1 MTAPIVPDSGS
12 TWSLAL
18 SSDARSRSP
27 SDPVSRSPTRPVST
41 TMIFLLSIASVR
53 PDLSADGALSSKHS
67 KPIGKINNAVGSR
80 SDGTVFLASQGLDLA
95 YFGGPTAGC
104 ARATMGLAGLLL
116 RLFCMYDKEAQPIV
130 SLKAD
135 EGPGKTTSAAAVFA
149 AIARF
154 AIRCRWQ
161 VIAGW
166 LIVTLLAV
174 VFLPTLGD
182 VVHNDTTTFLP
193 ASSPSLRAAKLAS
206 PFIHEG
212 VQSGILV
219 AIGKDGPLAAG
230 DQQALTRLEGQI
242 RRVPEVTGLST
253 GVTSGNGRAVT
264 EVVQFSSATA
274 GGGAAGSAAVAAV
287 RKLMLADTPSDVQI
301 YLTGTLPVL
310 VDQQHAANHTEDFA
324 ALLSV
329 LLILVVLA
337 VAFRAVLGP
346 VVALAPAGL
355 ALMLAE
361 PLIAESTHLG
371 VQISSLLEL
380 LLTALMLGA
389 GTDYGLFI
397 LFRYRENLGRGL
409 EKETAIVEA
418 MSRVGGAVG
427 LSALTV
433 IVALSSLVIAQF
445 GLYRGVGPGLAL
457 GIFIV
462 LAVEV
467 TLLPAL
473 LSLVGGAAFWP
484 SRAGPHWSDP
494 GIWGRVAARVT
505 GRPVAALVIGVTVF
519 GALSLLVVSYAP
531 SGFNP
536 GGTIKGSDSAAGATA
551 LSRYFGISSDSPTDV
566 VLRFPSS
573 VWQHPQVVAE
583 AERDL
588 YYSGRFRSVVG
599 SVNPN
604 GSFQDP
610 AEVARLEAEL
620 GPPQGLPAVEPVHLR
635 VSPSAYAAYRS
646 TSQYIARDGRTAL
659 IATTLRAGS
668 AGSTGALQVIPHVRA
683 LVAEVATQAGANRY
697 GVTGE
702 AAGAA
707 DVSAVSGRDV
717 VRVVPVVLVLLT
729 LLLALGLRSLIA
741 PLYLVASVALSYLAS
756 LGLAVLIFQ
765 VIGGAPGVNFS
776 LPFFLFVFVMA
787 LGEDYNILVMG
798 RIREEA
804 ERLPPREAVSRA
816 ILATGG
822 TITAAGLVLSGTF
835 GVLAV
840 VTSGQIRQIGAGLA
854 LGVLL
859 DTFVV
864 RTLLVPS
871 TAVLLGRFNWWPS
884 SLWRT
889 QPAVLPEQVGGDK
902 ISGREPSRNV
912 DSTLS

>member
-1 MTAPIVPDSGS
+1 MQGTDARPGMHLESAVLGPPGPRPATTLFAVVARGAVRFRWLVIGG
-12 TWSLAL
+12 WLAL
-18 SSDARSRSP
+18 
-27 SDPVSRSPTRPVST
+27 T
-41 TMIFLLSIASVR
+41 I
-53 PDLSADGALSSKHS
+53 
-67 KPIGKINNAVGSR
+67 
-80 SDGTVFLASQGLDLA
+80 
-95 YFGGPTAGC
+95 
-104 ARATMGLAGLLL
+104 
-116 RLFCMYDKEAQPIV
+116 
-130 SLKAD
+130 
-135 EGPGKTTSAAAVFA
+135 
-149 AIARF
+149 
-154 AIRCRWQ
+154 
-161 VIAGW
+161 
-166 LIVTLLAV
+166 LAV

-193 ASSPSLRAAKLAS
+193 ASSPSLQAAVLAS

-212 VQSGILV
+212 VQSGVLV
-219 AIGKDGPLAAG
+219 AVRPEGPLDAG
-230 DQQALTRLEGQI
+230 DQRALTRLEQQI
-242 RRVPEVTGLST
+242 RRVPEVAGLS
-253 GVTSGNGRAVT
+253 SGAVSAGGRAATV
-264 EVVQFSSATA
+264 VVQFSAATA
-274 GGGAAGSAAVAAV
+274 GGGATGAAAVAQV
-287 RKLMLADTPSDVQI
+287 RSVMAAATPPGVET
-301 YLTGTLPVL
+301 YLTGTLPIL
-310 VDQQHAANHTEDFA
+310 IDQQHAANHTEDFA

-346 VVALAPAGL
+346 LVALAPAGL

-380 LLTALMLGA
+380 LLTALVLGA

-397 LFRYRENLGRGL
+397 LFRYRENLGRGMDRD
-409 EKETAIVEA
+409 TAIVEA

-462 LAVEV
+462 LVVEV

-473 LSLVGGAAFWP
+473 LSLVGGSAFWP
-484 SRAGPHWSDP
+484 SRAGPHWSEP
-494 GIWGRVAARVT
+494 GAWGRVAARVT
-505 GRPVAALVIGVTVF
+505 GRPVTALVTGVVVF
-519 GALSLLVVSYAP
+519 GALSLLVVAYAP

-536 GGTIKGSDSAAGATA
+536 GGTIKGSNSAAGAVA
-551 LSRYFGISSDSPTDV
+551 LNRYFGISSDSPTDV

-573 VWQHPQVVAE
+573 VWQDPLVVAE
-583 AERDL
+583 AERQLFD
-588 YYSGRFRSVVG
+588 SGLFRSVVG

-610 AEVARLEAEL
+610 EDLARLEAQL
-620 GPPQGLPAVEPVHLR
+620 GPPQDLPAVEPTQLAVR
-635 VSPSAYAAYRS
+635 PSAYAAFLS
-646 TSQYIARDGRTAL
+646 TAQYIARDGRTVL
-659 IATTLRAGS
+659 IATTLQAGA
-668 AGSTGALQVIPHVRA
+668 AGSTRALQAIPHVRA
-683 LVAEVATQAGANRY
+683 VVAGVAAQAGATRY

-717 VRVVPVVLVLLT
+717 LRVVPVVLVLLT
-729 LLLALGLRSLIA
+729 LLLALGLRSLVA

-756 LGLAVLIFQ
+756 LGLAILIFQ
-765 VIGGAPGVNFS
+765 LLGGQPGVNFA

-787 LGEDYNILVMG
+787 LGEDYNILVIG
-798 RIREEA
+798 RIREESQA
-804 ERLPPREAVSRA
+804 WPIGEAVRRA

-822 TITAAGLVLSGTF
+822 TITAAGLVLAGTF

-871 TAVLLGRFNWWPS
+871 TAVLLGRANWWPS

-889 QPAVLPEQVGGDK
+889 QPADGASTPADGGTASEVWADRGHPEV
-902 ISGREPSRNV
+902 P
-912 DSTLS
+912 TA

>member
-1 MTAPIVPDSGS
+1 MQRR
-12 TWSLAL
+12 AL
-18 SSDARSRSP
+18 LLGWDGMRRTDRSP
-27 SDPVSRSPTRPVST
+27 GGVPRPGASSSST
-41 TMIFLLSIASVR
+41 GMFASIARGSLRWRWLV
-53 PDLSADGALSSKHS
+53 
-67 KPIGKINNAVGSR
+67 IG
-80 SDGTVFLASQGLDLA
+80 
-95 YFGGPTAGC
+95 
-104 ARATMGLAGLLL
+104 
-116 RLFCMYDKEAQPIV
+116 
-130 SLKAD
+130 
-135 EGPGKTTSAAAVFA
+135 
-149 AIARF
+149 
-154 AIRCRWQ
+154 
-161 VIAGW
+161 GW
-166 LIVTLLAV
+166 LTATVLAV

-193 ASSPSLRAAKLAS
+193 ASSPSLQAAALAS
-206 PFIHEG
+206 PFIHQG
-212 VQSGILV
+212 DQSGILV
-219 AIGKDGPLAAG
+219 AVRQGSPIDAG
-230 DQQALTRLEGQI
+230 DQRALDRLEHDI
-242 RRVPEVTGLST
+242 RRVPDVTGLS
-253 GVTSGNGRAVT
+253 SGAVSANGRAASV
-264 EVVQFSSATA
+264 EVLFSTATA
-274 GGGAAGSAAVAAV
+274 GGGATGSTAVAAV
-287 RKLMLADTPSDVQI
+287 RDLMVTETPADLRTF
-301 YLTGTLPVL
+301 LTGSLPIL
-310 VDQQHAANHTEDFA
+310 VDQQHAANHTEDYA

-346 VVALAPAGL
+346 LVALAPAGL

-409 EKETAIVEA
+409 DQETAIVEA

-473 LSLVGGAAFWP
+473 LSLVGGVAFWP
-484 SRAGPHWSDP
+484 SRPGPHWSEP
-494 GIWGRVAARVT
+494 GAWGRVAARLT
-505 GRPVAALVIGVTVF
+505 RRPVSALVAGVLVF
-519 GALSLLVVSYAP
+519 GTLSLVVVAYAP

-536 GGTIKGSDSAAGATA
+536 GGTIPGSDSAAGAVV
-551 LSRYFGISSDSPTDV
+551 LSRYFGISSDNPTDV

-573 VWQHPQVVAE
+573 VWTHPQVVAE
-583 AERDL
+583 AEQQL
-588 YYSGRFRSVVG
+588 YFSGRFSSVIG
-599 SVNPN
+599 SFDPN
-604 GSFQDP
+604 GTFQDP
-610 AEVARLEAEL
+610 GQLARLEARL
-620 GPPQGLPAVEPVHLR
+620 GPPQDAPAVEPAHLHVR
-635 VSPSAYAAYRS
+635 PSAYAAFLS
-646 TSQYIARDGRTAL
+646 TAQYISRDGRTVL

-668 AGSTGALQVIPHVRA
+668 AGSTGALQAIPQVRM
-683 LVAEVATQAGANRY
+683 LVADVAGQVGATRN

-717 VRVVPVVLVLLT
+717 VRVVPVVLLLLT

-741 PLYLVASVALSYLAS
+741 PLYLVASVALSYLGS

-765 VIGGAPGVNFS
+765 VVAGEPGVNFA
-776 LPFFLFVFVMA
+776 LPFFLFVFIMA

-798 RIREEA
+798 RIREESA
-804 ERLPPREAVSRA
+804 GLPPHEAVRRA

-822 TITAAGLVLSGTF
+822 TITAAGLVLAGTF

-840 VTSGQIRQIGAGLA
+840 VTSGQVRQIGTGLA
-854 LGVLL
+854 LGILL

-871 TAVLLGRFNWWPS
+871 MAILLGRRNWWPS
-884 SLWRT
+884 SLRHT
-889 QPAVLPEQVGGDK
+889 QPPDVPPVPDHPVPVPEAMV
-902 ISGREPSRNV
+902 S
-912 DSTLS
+912 

>member
-1 MTAPIVPDSGS
+1 MGQTDGSPVGRREVAARRSGVSAPASG
-12 TWSLAL
+12 LFA
-18 SSDARSRSP
+18 
-27 SDPVSRSPTRPVST
+27 
-41 TMIFLLSIASVR
+41 SIAR
-53 PDLSADGALSSKHS
+53 
-67 KPIGKINNAVGSR
+67 GS
-80 SDGTVFLASQGLDLA
+80 
-95 YFGGPTAGC
+95 
-104 ARATMGLAGLLL
+104 L
-116 RLFCMYDKEAQPIV
+116 RW
-130 SLKAD
+130 
-135 EGPGKTTSAAAVFA
+135 
-149 AIARF
+149 
-154 AIRCRWQ
+154 RWV

-166 LIVTLLAV
+166 LTATILAV

-182 VVHNDTTTFLP
+182 VVHNDSTTFLP
-193 ASSPSLRAAKLAS
+193 ASSPSLQAAALAS
-206 PFIHEG
+206 PFIHQG
-212 VQSGILV
+212 DQSGILV
-219 AIGKDGPLAAG
+219 AVRQNGPIGAG
-230 DQQALTRLEGQI
+230 DQQALQRLEQGI
-242 RRVPEVTGLST
+242 RRVRDVTGIS
-253 GVTSGNGRAVT
+253 SGAAAADGRAVSV
-264 EVVQFSSATA
+264 EVDFSDATA
-274 GGGAAGSAAVAAV
+274 GGGATGSAAVDAV
-287 RKLMLADTPSDVQI
+287 RHLMAAETPADLQT
-301 YLTGTLPVL
+301 YLTGSLPIL
-310 VDQQHAANHTEDFA
+310 VDQQHAANHTEDDA

-337 VAFRAVLGP
+337 VAFRAALGP
-346 VVALAPAGL
+346 LVALAPAGL

-409 EKETAIVEA
+409 DKETAIVEA

-484 SRAGPHWSDP
+484 SRVGPRWSEP
-494 GIWGRVAARVT
+494 GAWGRVAARLT
-505 GRPVAALVIGVTVF
+505 RRPVGALVVGILVF
-519 GALSLLVVSYAP
+519 GSLSVAVLAYAP

-536 GGTIKGSDSAAGATA
+536 GGTIAGSNSAAGANV

-566 VLRFPSS
+566 VLRFPTS
-573 VWQHPQVVAE
+573 VWQHPQVVAQ
-583 AERDL
+583 AEQQL
-588 YYSGRFRSVVG
+588 YVSRKFSSIIG
-599 SVNPN
+599 SLDPN
-604 GSFQDP
+604 GTFQDP
-610 AEVARLEAEL
+610 GQLARLEARL
-620 GPPQGLPAVEPVHLR
+620 GPPQDAPAAEPAHLHVR
-635 VSPSAYAAYRS
+635 PSAYAAFRS
-646 TSQYIARDGRTAL
+646 TAQYISRDGRTVL

-668 AGSTGALQVIPHVRA
+668 AGSTGALQAIPGVRT
-683 LVAEVATQAGANRY
+683 LVASVAGQVGATRY

-717 VRVVPVVLVLLT
+717 LRVVPVVLVLLT
-729 LLLALGLRSLIA
+729 LLLALGLRSLVA
-741 PLYLVASVALSYLAS
+741 PLYLVASVALSYLGS

-765 VIGGAPGVNFS
+765 VVAGEPGVNFA

-804 ERLPPREAVSRA
+804 AALPPREAVRQA

-822 TITAAGLVLSGTF
+822 TITAAGLVLAGTF

-840 VTSGQIRQIGAGLA
+840 VTSGQVRQIGTGLA
-854 LGVLL
+854 LGILL

-871 TAVLLGRFNWWPS
+871 MAVLLGRWNWWPS

-889 QPAVLPEQVGGDK
+889 QPVEPPPETPVIEPALVG
-902 ISGREPSRNV
+902 SGQPAPPMA
-912 DSTLS
+912 

>member
-1 MTAPIVPDSGS
+1 MVVPAPSATVG
-12 TWSLAL
+12 TVGAVGTVGHLVEGRGATMQRRAL
-18 SSDARSRSP
+18 LLGWDGMRRTDRSP
-27 SDPVSRSPTRPVST
+27 GGVPRPGASSSST
-41 TMIFLLSIASVR
+41 GMFASIARGSLRWRWLV
-53 PDLSADGALSSKHS
+53 
-67 KPIGKINNAVGSR
+67 IG
-80 SDGTVFLASQGLDLA
+80 
-95 YFGGPTAGC
+95 
-104 ARATMGLAGLLL
+104 
-116 RLFCMYDKEAQPIV
+116 
-130 SLKAD
+130 
-135 EGPGKTTSAAAVFA
+135 
-149 AIARF
+149 
-154 AIRCRWQ
+154 
-161 VIAGW
+161 GW
-166 LIVTLLAV
+166 LTATVLAV

-193 ASSPSLRAAKLAS
+193 ASSPSLQAAALAS
-206 PFIHEG
+206 PFIHQG
-212 VQSGILV
+212 DQSGILV
-219 AIGKDGPLAAG
+219 AVRHGGPIDAG
-230 DQQALTRLEGQI
+230 DQRALDRLEHDI
-242 RRVPEVTGLST
+242 RRVPDVTGLS
-253 GVTSGNGRAVT
+253 SGAVSANGRAASV
-264 EVVQFSSATA
+264 EVLFSTATA
-274 GGGAAGSAAVAAV
+274 GGGATGSTAVAAV
-287 RKLMLADTPSDVQI
+287 RDLMVTETPADLQTF
-301 YLTGTLPVL
+301 LTGSLPIL
-310 VDQQHAANHTEDFA
+310 VDQQHAANHTEDYA

-346 VVALAPAGL
+346 LVALAPAGL

-409 EKETAIVEA
+409 DQETAIVEA

-473 LSLVGGAAFWP
+473 LSLVGGVAFWP
-484 SRAGPHWSDP
+484 SRPGPHWSEP
-494 GIWGRVAARVT
+494 GAWGRVAARLT
-505 GRPVAALVIGVTVF
+505 RRPVSALVAGVLVF
-519 GALSLLVVSYAP
+519 GTLSLVVVAYAP

-536 GGTIKGSDSAAGATA
+536 GGTIPGSDSAAGAVV
-551 LSRYFGISSDSPTDV
+551 LSRYFGISSDNPTDV

-573 VWQHPQVVAE
+573 VWTHPQVVAE
-583 AERDL
+583 AEQQL
-588 YYSGRFRSVVG
+588 YFSGRFSSVIG
-599 SVNPN
+599 SFDPN
-604 GSFQDP
+604 GTFQDP
-610 AEVARLEAEL
+610 GQLARLEARL
-620 GPPQGLPAVEPVHLR
+620 GPPQDAPAVEPAHLHVR
-635 VSPSAYAAYRS
+635 PSAYAAFLS
-646 TSQYIARDGRTAL
+646 TAQYISRDGRTVL

-668 AGSTGALQVIPHVRA
+668 AGSAGALQAIPQVRV
-683 LVAEVATQAGANRY
+683 LVADVAGQVGATRY

-707 DVSAVSGRDV
+707 DVDRGVRAGRGPGGAGGP
-717 VRVVPVVLVLLT
+717 RVADAPV
-729 LLLALGLRSLIA
+729 GLR
-741 PLYLVASVALSYLAS
+741 PPEPHRPALPGGQRGPVLPGS

-765 VIGGAPGVNFS
+765 VVAGEPGVNFA
-776 LPFFLFVFVMA
+776 LPFFLFVFIMA

-798 RIREEA
+798 RIREESA
-804 ERLPPREAVSRA
+804 GLPPHEAVRRA

-822 TITAAGLVLSGTF
+822 TITAAGLVLAGTF

-840 VTSGQIRQIGAGLA
+840 VTSGQVRQIGTGLA
-854 LGVLL
+854 LGILF

-871 TAVLLGRFNWWPS
+871 MAILLGRRNWWPS
-884 SLWRT
+884 SLRHT
-889 QPAVLPEQVGGDK
+889 QPPDVPPVPDHPVAVPEAVV
-902 ISGREPSRNV
+902 S
-912 DSTLS
+912 

>member
-1 MTAPIVPDSGS
+1 MHGTDAPPGVHPENTESRP
-12 TWSLAL
+12 
-18 SSDARSRSP
+18 ARS
-27 SDPVSRSPTRPVST
+27 
-41 TMIFLLSIASVR
+41 
-53 PDLSADGALSSKHS
+53 SA
-67 KPIGKINNAVGSR
+67 VT
-80 SDGTVFLASQGLDLA
+80 TVF
-95 YFGGPTAGC
+95 
-104 ARATMGLAGLLL
+104 AT
-116 RLFCMYDKEAQPIV
+116 
-130 SLKAD
+130 
-135 EGPGKTTSAAAVFA
+135 
-149 AIARF
+149 IARGAVRF
-154 AIRCRWQ
+154 RWQ
-161 VIAGW
+161 VIGGW
-166 LIVTLLAV
+166 LAATVLAV
-174 VFLPTLGD
+174 VVLPTLGD

-193 ASSPSLRAAKLAS
+193 ESSPSLVAATLAS
-206 PFIHEG
+206 PFIHQG
-212 VQSGILV
+212 VQTGILV
-219 AIGKDGPLAAG
+219 ALRQDGPLDAG
-230 DQQALTRLEGQI
+230 DQRELTRLEDAI
-242 RRVPEVTGLST
+242 RHVPQVAGLAT
-253 GVTSGNGRAVT
+253 GVVSGNGRAATV
-264 EVVQFSSATA
+264 VVQFSPATA
-274 GGGAAGSAAVAAV
+274 GGGASGSTAVAAV
-287 RKLMLADTPSDVQI
+287 RQLMAKDAPADVQI
-301 YLTGTLPVL
+301 YLTGTLPIL
-310 VDQQHAANHTEDFA
+310 IDQQHAANHTEDYA

-346 VVALAPAGL
+346 LVALAPAGL

-380 LLTALMLGA
+380 LLTALVLGA

-397 LFRYRENLGRGL
+397 LFRYRENLGRGMDQ
-409 EKETAIVEA
+409 ETAIVEA

-433 IVALSSLVIAQF
+433 IVALSSLVFAQF

-473 LSLVGGAAFWP
+473 LSLVGRAAFWP
-484 SRAGPHWSDP
+484 SRAGPHWSEP
-494 GIWGRVAARVT
+494 GAWGRVAARVT
-505 GRPVAALVIGVTVF
+505 ASPVAALVTGVAVF
-519 GALSLLVVSYAP
+519 GALSLVVVAYAP

-536 GGTIKGSDSAAGATA
+536 GGTIAGSDSAAGATV

-566 VLRFPSS
+566 VLRFPTS
-573 VWQHPQVVAE
+573 VWPHPQVVAE
-583 AERDL
+583 AERRL
-588 YYSGRFRSVVG
+588 YDSGVFRSVAG

-610 AEVARLEAEL
+610 EDLARIEAEL
-620 GPPQGLPAVEPVHLR
+620 GPPQDLPAVEPAQLNLR
-635 VSPSAYAAYRS
+635 PSAYAAYRS
-646 TSQYIARDGRTAL
+646 TAQYIARDGRTAL
-659 IATTLRAGS
+659 IATTLSAGA
-668 AGSTGALQVIPHVRA
+668 AGSTRALQVIPHVRT
-683 LVAEVATQAGANRY
+683 LVADVAAQAGATRY

-717 VRVVPVVLVLLT
+717 LHVVPLVLVLLT
-729 LLLALGLRSLIA
+729 LLLALGLRSLVA

-765 VIGGAPGVNFS
+765 LLGGSPGVNFA

-804 ERLPPREAVSRA
+804 ETLPPREAVRRA
-816 ILATGG
+816 MLATGG
-822 TITAAGLVLSGTF
+822 TITAAGLVLAGTF

-871 TAVLLGRFNWWPS
+871 TAVLLGRANWWPS

-889 QPAVLPEQVGGDK
+889 QPAEVASVLLD
-902 ISGREPSRNV
+902 SGPVSQGPSRHGHS
-912 DSTLS
+912 DGPTA

>member
-1 MTAPIVPDSGS
+1 
-12 TWSLAL
+12 
-18 SSDARSRSP
+18 
-27 SDPVSRSPTRPVST
+27 
-41 TMIFLLSIASVR
+41 MI
-53 PDLSADGALSSKHS
+53 G
-67 KPIGKINNAVGSR
+67 
-80 SDGTVFLASQGLDLA
+80 
-95 YFGGPTAGC
+95 
-104 ARATMGLAGLLL
+104 
-116 RLFCMYDKEAQPIV
+116 
-130 SLKAD
+130 
-135 EGPGKTTSAAAVFA
+135 
-149 AIARF
+149 
-154 AIRCRWQ
+154 
-161 VIAGW
+161 GW
-166 LIVTLLAV
+166 LAATILAV

-193 ASSPSLRAAKLAS
+193 ASSPSLQAAALAS
-206 PFIHEG
+206 PFIHQG
-212 VQSGILV
+212 DQSGVLV
-219 AIGKDGPLAAG
+219 AVKNGGSIDAA
-230 DQQALTRLEGQI
+230 DQEALQRLEQAI
-242 RRVPEVTGLST
+242 RRVPNVSGLS
-253 GVTSGNGRAVT
+253 SGAVAADGRAVS
-264 EVVQFSSATA
+264 VQVLFSTATA
-274 GGGAAGSAAVAAV
+274 GGGATGSAAVAAV
-287 RKLMLADTPSDVQI
+287 RELMVAETPADLQA
-301 YLTGTLPVL
+301 YLTGSLPIL
-310 VDQQHAANHTEDFA
+310 VDQQHAANHTEDYA
-324 ALLSV
+324 AVLSV

-346 VVALAPAGL
+346 LVALAPAGL

-409 EKETAIVEA
+409 DQESAIVEA

-445 GLYRGVGPGLAL
+445 GLYRGVGPGLAI

-473 LSLVGGAAFWP
+473 LSLVGGVAFWP
-484 SRAGPHWSDP
+484 SRAGPGWSEP
-494 GIWGRVAARVT
+494 GAWGRVAARVT
-505 GRPVAALVIGVTVF
+505 RRPVSALVAGVLVF
-519 GALSLLVVSYAP
+519 GTLSLVVLAYAP

-536 GGTIKGSDSAAGATA
+536 GGTIPGSNSAAGARV
-551 LSRYFGISSDSPTDV
+551 LSTYFGISSDGPTDV
-566 VLRFPSS
+566 VLRFPAS
-573 VWQHPQVVAE
+573 VWTHPQVVAE
-583 AERDL
+583 AEQQL
-588 YYSGRFRSVVG
+588 YFSREFSSILG
-599 SVNPN
+599 SLDPN
-604 GSFQDP
+604 GTFQDP
-610 AEVARLEAEL
+610 EELSRLEARL
-620 GPPQGLPAVEPVHLR
+620 GPPQDAPPVEPAHLQVR
-635 VSPSAYAAYRS
+635 PSAYAAFRS
-646 TSQYIARDGRTAL
+646 TAQYISRDGRTVL

-668 AGSTGALQVIPHVRA
+668 AGSTGALQAIPHVRT
-683 LVAEVATQAGANRY
+683 LVADVADQVGAGQY

-717 VRVVPVVLVLLT
+717 LRVVPVVLVLLT
-729 LLLALGLRSLIA
+729 LLLALGLRSLVA
-741 PLYLVASVALSYLAS
+741 PLYLVASVALSYLGS
-756 LGLAVLIFQ
+756 LGLAILIFQ
-765 VIGGAPGVNFS
+765 VVAGEPGVNFA

-804 ERLPPREAVSRA
+804 AQLPPREAVRQA

-822 TITAAGLVLSGTF
+822 TITAAGLVLAGTF

-854 LGVLL
+854 LGILL

-871 TAVLLGRFNWWPS
+871 MAVLLGRSNWWPS

-889 QPAVLPEQVGGDK
+889 QPVEAQPPAPPIG
-902 ISGREPSRNV
+902 EPSM
-912 DSTLS
+912 SGSGQLGPPMA

>member
-1 MTAPIVPDSGS
+1 MHGT
-12 TWSLAL
+12 
-18 SSDARSRSP
+18 DARPGMHPESAVPRPPDPSP
-27 SDPVSRSPTRPVST
+27 AT
-41 TMIFLLSIASVR
+41 TLFATVARGAVR
-53 PDLSADGALSSKHS
+53 FRWLV
-67 KPIGKINNAVGSR
+67 IG
-80 SDGTVFLASQGLDLA
+80 
-95 YFGGPTAGC
+95 
-104 ARATMGLAGLLL
+104 
-116 RLFCMYDKEAQPIV
+116 
-130 SLKAD
+130 
-135 EGPGKTTSAAAVFA
+135 
-149 AIARF
+149 
-154 AIRCRWQ
+154 
-161 VIAGW
+161 GW
-166 LIVTLLAV
+166 LSLTILAV
-174 VFLPTLGD
+174 VFLPKLGD

-193 ASSPSLRAAKLAS
+193 ASSPSLQAAVLAS

-212 VQSGILV
+212 VQSGVLV
-219 AIGKDGPLAAG
+219 AVRQEGPLDAG
-230 DQQALTRLEGQI
+230 DQRALTLLEQEI
-242 RRVPEVTGLST
+242 RRVPQVTGLS
-253 GVTSGNGRAVT
+253 SGAVSGGGRAATV
-264 EVVQFSSATA
+264 VVQFSAATA
-274 GGGAAGSAAVAAV
+274 GGGATGAAAVAQV
-287 RKLMLADTPSDVQI
+287 RSVMAAGTPPGVQT
-301 YLTGTLPVL
+301 YLTGTLPIL
-310 VDQQHAANHTEDFA
+310 IDQQHAANHTEDFA

-346 VVALAPAGL
+346 LVALAPAGL

-380 LLTALMLGA
+380 LLTALVLGA

-397 LFRYRENLGRGL
+397 LFRYRENLGRGMDRD
-409 EKETAIVEA
+409 TAIVEA

-462 LAVEV
+462 LVVEV

-473 LSLVGGAAFWP
+473 LSLVGGSAFWP
-484 SRAGPHWSDP
+484 SRAGPHWSEP
-494 GIWGRVAARVT
+494 GAWGRVAARVT
-505 GRPVAALVIGVTVF
+505 GRPVTALVTGVVVF
-519 GALSLLVVSYAP
+519 GALSLLVVAYAP

-536 GGTIKGSDSAAGATA
+536 GGTIKGSDSAAGAVA
-551 LSRYFGISSDSPTDV
+551 LNRYFGISSDSPTDV

-573 VWQHPQVVAE
+573 VWRDPLVVAE
-583 AERDL
+583 AERQLFD
-588 YYSGRFRSVVG
+588 SGLFRSVVG

-610 AEVARLEAEL
+610 EDLARLEAEL
-620 GPPQGLPAVEPVHLR
+620 GPPQDLPAVEPTQLAVR
-635 VSPSAYAAYRS
+635 PSAYAAFLS
-646 TSQYIARDGRTAL
+646 TAQYIARDGRTAL
-659 IATTLRAGS
+659 IATTLRAGA
-668 AGSTGALQVIPHVRA
+668 AGSTRALQAIPHVRA
-683 LVAEVATQAGANRY
+683 VVAGVAAQAGATRY

-717 VRVVPVVLVLLT
+717 LRVVPVVLVLLT
-729 LLLALGLRSLIA
+729 LLLALGLRSLVA

-756 LGLAVLIFQ
+756 LGLAILIFQ
-765 VIGGAPGVNFS
+765 LLGGQPGVNFA

-787 LGEDYNILVMG
+787 LGEDYNILVIG
-798 RIREEA
+798 RIREESQGW
-804 ERLPPREAVSRA
+804 PIREAVRRA

-822 TITAAGLVLSGTF
+822 TITAAGLVLAGTF

-871 TAVLLGRFNWWPS
+871 TAVLLGRANWWPS

-889 QPAVLPEQVGGDK
+889 QPVDGGSTPDDGGSAAEWRADRHPEV
-902 ISGREPSRNV
+902 P
-912 DSTLS
+912 TA

>member
-1 MTAPIVPDSGS
+1 MHGT
-12 TWSLAL
+12 
-18 SSDARSRSP
+18 DARPGIR
-27 SDPVSRSPTRPVST
+27 VEQT
-41 TMIFLLSIASVR
+41 TGPRHPFSV
-53 PDLSADGALSSKHS
+53 
-67 KPIGKINNAVGSR
+67 
-80 SDGTVFLASQGLDLA
+80 
-95 YFGGPTAGC
+95 
-104 ARATMGLAGLLL
+104 
-116 RLFCMYDKEAQPIV
+116 
-130 SLKAD
+130 
-135 EGPGKTTSAAAVFA
+135 TTLFA
-149 AIARF
+149 AIARG
-154 AIRCRWQ
+154 AIRFRWQ
-161 VIAGW
+161 VIGGW
-166 LIVTLLAV
+166 LAVTVLAV

-193 ASSPSLRAAKLAS
+193 ASSPSLQAAALAS

-219 AIGKDGPLAAG
+219 AVRQDGSLDAG
-230 DQQALTRLEGQI
+230 DQRALTRLEHEI
-242 RRVPEVTGLST
+242 RRVPQVAGLS
-253 GVTSGNGRAVT
+253 SGAVSGGGRAATV
-264 EVVQFSSATA
+264 VVQFAPATA
-274 GGGAAGSAAVAAV
+274 GGGATGATVVAAV
-287 RKLMLADTPSDVQI
+287 RRLMAAGTPPGVET
-301 YLTGTLPVL
+301 YLTGTLPIL
-310 VDQQHAANHTEDFA
+310 IDQQHAANHTEDYA

-329 LLILVVLA
+329 LVILVVLA

-346 VVALAPAGL
+346 LVALAPAGL
-355 ALMLAE
+355 ALMAAE

-380 LLTALMLGA
+380 LLTALVLGA

-397 LFRYRENLGRGL
+397 LFRYRENLGLGMDRD
-409 EKETAIVEA
+409 TAIVEA

-457 GIFIV
+457 GILIV

-473 LSLVGGAAFWP
+473 LSLVGGSAFWP
-484 SRAGPHWSDP
+484 SRAGPHWSEP
-494 GIWGRVAARVT
+494 GAWGRVAARVT
-505 GRPVAALVIGVTVF
+505 GRPVAALVTGVAVF
-519 GALSLLVVSYAP
+519 GALSLLVVAYAP

-536 GGTIKGSDSAAGATA
+536 GGTIKGSNSAAGAEA
-551 LSRYFGISSDSPTDV
+551 LSRYFGISSDSPTDII
-566 VLRFPSS
+566 LRFPSS
-573 VWQHPQVVAE
+573 VWSDPLVVAE
-583 AERDL
+583 AERQLFD
-588 YYSGRFRSVVG
+588 SGVFRSVVG

-610 AEVARLEAEL
+610 EELARLEAEL
-620 GPPQGLPAVEPVHLR
+620 GPPQDLPAVEPGQLGVR
-635 VSPSAYAAYRS
+635 PSAYAAYLS
-646 TSQYIARDGRTAL
+646 TAQYISRDGRTAL
-659 IATTLRAGS
+659 IATTLRAGA
-668 AGSTGALQVIPHVRA
+668 AGSTGALQAIPHVRNV
-683 LVAEVATQAGANRY
+683 VAGVASQAGATRY

-717 VRVVPVVLVLLT
+717 LHVVPVVLVLLT
-729 LLLALGLRSLIA
+729 LLLALGLRSLVA

-756 LGLAVLIFQ
+756 LGLAILIFQ
-765 VIGGAPGVNFS
+765 LIGGQPGVNFA

-787 LGEDYNILVMG
+787 LGEDYNILVIG
-798 RIREEA
+798 RIREESQTW
-804 ERLPPREAVSRA
+804 PIREAVRRA
-816 ILATGG
+816 ILVTGG
-822 TITAAGLVLSGTF
+822 TITAAGLVLAGTF

-871 TAVLLGRFNWWPS
+871 TAVLLGRANWWPS

-889 QPAVLPEQVGGDK
+889 QPVEGTPKPLDDGPASPRVGQVQPEV
-902 ISGREPSRNV
+902 P
-912 DSTLS
+912 TA